1 MKLTLPQLV
10 ALAARHGF
18 PDPELA
24 AAIAMAES
32 GDRTGLANTDAV
44 NDTSAQTVF
53 PSGIGPERSVGLWQ
67 INVKANP
74 SFAQWNLTD
83 PDVNAQAA
91 FQLSSKGTHWMGW
104 STYKCC
110 LQTCPHIPCNENLRR
125 VIAARSAS
133 SNDFSR
139 VRPPVS
145 PPSGAT
151 AVFGVALLAV
161 IAAVAADEARAR
173 FA

>member
-32 GDRTGLANTDAV
+32 GGETTIPHNSLRQRFLPQGTL
-44 NDTSAQTVF
+44 
-53 PSGIGPERSVGLWQ
+53 PEKSIGLWQ
-67 INVKANP
+67 INTVNSQACT
-74 SFAQWNLTD
+74 WNESTAMWDCTPTKYASWDLTD

-91 FQLSSKGTHWMGW
+91 YEVTQGGTNWRGPYYSTVVRYQSYLQYYHPTLS
-104 STYKCC
+104 
-110 LQTCPHIPCNENLRR
+110 
-125 VIAARSAS
+125 
-133 SNDFSR
+133 DFSG